1 MKRPKVKICGITR
14 VEDALEAVDAGADF
28 IGFVFAKASPRY
40 VGPDAVRKIVRRVRS
55 LWDHVS
61 CVGVFVDEDPGEA
74 NRIVRFTDLD
84 LVQLHGREPASDLD
98 RIFHPVIRAMRVR
111 DELPDLAGWERTAW
125 ILYDT
130 YARSVHGGT
139 GRTFDWSLLTKPR
152 AHAFF
157 LSGGLNARNVAK
169 AIRTVQPDAI
179 DVSSGVEDA
188 PGIKSAKKIR
198 ALFAAIEGV
207 EQ

>member
-14 VEDALEAVDAGADF
+14 VEDALEAVNAGADF
-28 IGFVFAKASPRY
+28 IGFIFAKASPRY
-40 VGPDAVRKIVRRVRS
+40 IDPDAVRKIVRRVRS
-55 LWDHVS
+55 VWDHVS
-61 CVGVFVDEDPGEA
+61 CVGVFVDEDPAET

-98 RIFHPVIRAMRVR
+98 RIFHPVIRAMRVG

-130 YARSVHGGT
+130 YARSAHGGT
-139 GRTFDWSLLTKPR
+139 GRTFDWSLLAKPR
-152 AHAFF
+152 AQAFF

-188 PGIKSAKKIR
+188 PGIKSSAKIR
-198 ALFAAIEGV
+198 ALFAEIAEGR
-207 EQ
+207 